1 MAPVP
6 RLHVNIDHVAT
17 VREARGGALP
27 DPIAAATLAELGGA
41 RGITVHLREDRRHIC
56 NRDVTLLRQTVT
68 TLLNLEMSL
77 SAEIVAF
84 ALEIRPDQV
93 CLVPEKREELT
104 TEGGLDV
111 VAEKGRL
118 MDVVPALREAGI
130 EVSLFTDPEEAALDA
145 AADVGADFVELHTGT
160 YANTR
165 DRSGNRTAELD
176 RLMAS
181 AEASHQRGLR
191 VNAGHGLDY
200 GNVDPVVQLPHL
212 EELNIGHAIVARS
225 VLVGLERA
233 VREMCETIEAAM
245 GWST

>member
-1 MAPVP
+1 MAPMP

-17 VREARGGALP
+17 VREARGGAQP
-27 DPIAAATLAELGGA
+27 DPVAAATLAEMGGA
-41 RGITVHLREDRRHIC
+41 RGITVHLREDRRHIRD
-56 NRDVTLLRQTVT
+56 RDVTLLRQTVT

-77 SAEIVAF
+77 AADIVAF
-84 ALEIRPDQV
+84 ALEIRPDQA

-111 VAEKGRL
+111 VAEKDRL
-118 MDVVPALREAGI
+118 MDVVPALKEAGI
-130 EVSLFTDPEEAALDA
+130 EVSLFTDPEPIALDA

-165 DRSGNRTAELD
+165 DRSGSRAAELD
-176 RLMAS
+176 RLMAG
-181 AEASHQRGLR
+181 AEAANERGLR

-200 GNVDPVVQLPHL
+200 GNVDSVVHLPHL
-212 EELNIGHAIVARS
+212 EELNIGHAIVSRA

-233 VREMCETIEAAM
+233 VREMRDTIDAAA
-245 GWST
+245 GLSP